1 MIRNNIFIV
10 SFLILEFQQD
20 YQAYKNLICNHEV
33 KEKM

>member
-10 SFLILEFQQD
+10 SFLILEFQKN
-20 YQAYKNLICNHEV
+20 YLAYKNLIRNHEV